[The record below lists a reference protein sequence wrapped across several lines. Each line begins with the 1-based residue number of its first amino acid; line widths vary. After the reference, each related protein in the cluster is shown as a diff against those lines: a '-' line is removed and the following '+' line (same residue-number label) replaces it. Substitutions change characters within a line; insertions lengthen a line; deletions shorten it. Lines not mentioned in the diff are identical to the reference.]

1 MRKNLNGSLVHVFTH
16 RERGTFVA
24 IQCEIQSLNEVFWNA
39 LKSIYILTL
48 RYSVGMCV
56 FLYNLIFS
64 FYSFSFAFLHLQ
76 SHTST
81 CANIWHLCW
90 PYRQGPMLLQTS
102 KSEKTSLSQMTAES
116 HTSLGRGVTQGANT
130 WLHHAKQ
137 RTLLPNWLL
146 LGSVKLSQD
155 SISKDAK
162 DSCTLQNPSVQ
173 TAAES

>member
-1 MRKNLNGSLVHVFTH
+1 MWNSKLKWSFLKCTEKHLYINIKVLCWHVRLSLH
-16 RERGTFVA
+16 
-24 IQCEIQSLNEVFWNA
+24 S
-39 LKSIYILTL
+39 Y
-48 RYSVGMCV
+48 
-56 FLYNLIFS
+56 FS

-173 TAAES
+173 IAAES